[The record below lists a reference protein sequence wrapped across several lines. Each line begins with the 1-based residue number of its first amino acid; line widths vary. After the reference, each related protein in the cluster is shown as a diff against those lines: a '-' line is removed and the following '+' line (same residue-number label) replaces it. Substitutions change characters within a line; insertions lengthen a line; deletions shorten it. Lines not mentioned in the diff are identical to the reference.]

1 VKTSTKPEFE
11 FVLRRFALVPAFVL
25 GLGLSLAPGG
35 CKDPGSCDFDKADSC
50 ENGQACQLGVDGE
63 PGCFCSSEEN
73 LGCEDGLDCYAV
85 DGADPSCLC
94 SVDAQTGCGEVE
106 ACELIPGAGAG
117 CFPPVTVSGMVFD
130 LQTNAPVVGALV
142 VARDANNASISGV
155 AVTDASG
162 AYTLEVPTPR
172 TAEGELLPNPITL
185 RADAAGYLTF
195 PSAPRTP
202 VPVDTGMASG
212 DPLDLSSSAT
222 DVGLIPIANPDG
234 LGTITGK
241 VLADRPRGTLVV
253 AGGSAGGMGGG
264 VTGIADYDGTYTVFN
279 VPVGSVAVSGYK
291 LGLQLEPN
299 SASVAAGATA
309 SGVDLADLGEATA
322 IVDGKVEIVNPGD
335 GEDTSVIL
343 VVDETFNPTFAS
355 GEAPPGL
362 RIWPVSGDFTLEGV
376 PDGNYVVLA
385 AFENDFLVR
394 DPDTSIGGTSIVRIT
409 VAGADMTIDES
420 FKITGS
426 LNVLSPDAEQVVS
439 GTPTFVWSDDSGED
453 HYEVVVYDAFGNLVW
468 EKLDVPG
475 VSGGAEVSVPYE
487 GPALQS
493 GLLYQFRATSIKQGG
508 TPLARTED
516 LRGVFVYQ

>member
-1 VKTSTKPEFE
+1 MTPQNLESR
-11 FVLRRFALVPAFVL
+11 LSHFAPAFVL
-25 GLGLSLAPGG
+25 GLGLSLAPAG
-35 CKDPGSCDFDKADSC
+35 CKQGGACEVDKADSC
-50 ENGQACQLGVDGE
+50 ENGQACQVGVDGE
-63 PGCFCSSEEN
+63 LGCFCSSEEN
-73 LGCEDGLDCYAV
+73 SGCGDGLDCYAV
-85 DGADPSCLC
+85 DGDDPACLC
-94 SVDAQTGCGEVE
+94 SVDAQTGCGDAE
-106 ACELIPGAGAG
+106 ACELIPGEGAG
-117 CFPPVTVSGMVFD
+117 CFPPVTISGMVFD
-130 LQTNAPVVGALV
+130 LMTDAPVAGALV
-142 VARDANNASISGV
+142 VARDANNAAISGV

-172 TAEGELLPNPITL
+172 TPEGELLPNPVTL

-195 PSAPRTP
+195 PTAPRTA

-222 DVGLIPIANPDG
+222 DVGLIPIANADG

-241 VLADRPRGTLVV
+241 VLAERPRGTLVV
-253 AGGSAGGMGGG
+253 AGGTAGGMGGG
-264 VTGIADYDGTYTVFN
+264 VTAIADYDGTYTVFN
-279 VPVGSVAVSGYK
+279 VPVGTVAVSGYK
-291 LGLQLEPN
+291 IGLQLEPN
-299 SASVAAGATA
+299 SASVVAGGTA

-322 IVDGKVEIVNPGD
+322 IVSGKVEIVNPGD
-335 GEDTSVIL
+335 GNDTSVIL

-362 RIWPVSGDFTLEGV
+362 RMWPVSGDFAFEGV

-394 DPDTSIGGTSIVRIT
+394 DPDTSIGGTQIVHIT
-409 VAGADMTIDES
+409 VAGGDMTLDQS

-426 LNVLSPDAEQVVS
+426 LNVVSPDAEQVVS

-453 HYEVVVYDAFGNLVW
+453 HYEIVVYDAFGNLVW

-475 VSGGAEVSVPYE
+475 VSGGAEVSAPYE

>member
-1 VKTSTKPEFE
+1 VTTNSNGLEIN
-11 FVLRRFALVPAFVL
+11 FARLLPAFVL
-25 GLGLSLAPGG
+25 GVGLNLAPSG
-35 CKDPGSCDFDKADSC
+35 CKDPGSCDLDKADSC
-50 ENGQACQLGVDGE
+50 ENGQACMVGVDGE
-63 PGCFCSSEEN
+63 AGCFCSSEEN
-73 LGCEDGLDCYAV
+73 SGCDEGLDCYAT
-85 DGADPSCLC
+85 DGNDPVCLC
-94 SVDAQTGCGEVE
+94 SVDAQTGCGDVE
-106 ACELIPGAGAG
+106 ACELIPGEGAG

-130 LQTNAPVVGALV
+130 LETNAPIAGALV
-142 VARDANNASISGV
+142 VARDANNAAVSGV
-155 AVTDASG
+155 AVTDATG

-172 TAEGELLPNPITL
+172 TPEGELLSNPVTL

-195 PSAPRTP
+195 PTAPRSA
-202 VPVDTGMASG
+202 VPVDTSMASG
-212 DPLDLSSSAT
+212 DPLDLSTTAT
-222 DVGLIPIANPDG
+222 DVGLIALSNADG

-241 VLADRPRGTLVV
+241 VLAERPRGTLVV
-253 AGGSAGGMGGG
+253 AGGSAGGTGGG
-264 VTGIADYDGTYTVFN
+264 VTAIADYDGTYTVFN
-279 VPVGSVAVSGYK
+279 VPVGTVAVSGYK

-299 SASVAAGATA
+299 SASVVAGATA

-335 GEDTSVIL
+335 GNDTSVIL

-362 RIWPVSGDFTLEGV
+362 RIWPVSGDFTVAGV

-394 DPDTSIGGTSIVRIT
+394 DPDTSIGGTEIVRIT
-409 VAGADMTIDES
+409 VAGGDMTIDES

-426 LNVLSPDAEQVVS
+426 LNVVSPDGEEVVG
-439 GTPTFVWSDDSGED
+439 GTPTFVFGDDSGED
-453 HYEVVVYDAFGNLVW
+453 HYEIVVYDAFGNLVW

-493 GLLYQFRATSIKQGG
+493 GLLYQYRATSIKQGG